1 MRVLKSFFRFALI
14 LAFIGLILGAVAVI
28 GLYQHFAPTLP
39 NVETLRDI
47 KFQTPLKVLS
57 TDGKLIAEFGEKKRT
72 PITYE
77 KIPETFV
84 QALQSAEDSRFFEHY
99 GIDLIGLS
107 RAAYQLVSTGKIQ
120 SGGSTIT
127 MQVAK
132 NFFLT
137 RERTFERKFSEIF
150 LALKIEQSLS
160 KQEIFEL
167 YVNKIYLGH
176 RSYGIQAAANV
187 YYGKNID
194 ELSLPQLAMIA
205 GLPKAPSTFNPIT
218 NPNRAIERRNWIL
231 GRMHNLSFI
240 TEEESKEA
248 QSAPVTAKYHTT
260 EIELYAPYIA
270 EMVRSDLYGQY
281 GDELYTDGFTVY
293 TTLNSTMQSA
303 ANTAVRN
310 GLVNYVK
317 RHGYRG
323 PEKQHDI
330 TDISSEEITTLLKK
344 ETSFAQL
351 EPAIILNVDKKSATA
366 QRKNGEII
374 TLPWEGLKWAKK
386 FKTVNYSGPMPKTAA
401 KVVQTG
407 DLVRILNTG
416 EYWELSQVPKAQGAL
431 ISMTPQSGAIRSLV
445 GGFSFTHNKFNRA
458 TQAHRQ
464 PGSNFKPFIY
474 AAAMENGFTP
484 ASIINDAPVVLQDK
498 GLDGNWR
505 PQNSS
510 KKFSGPTR
518 LRVGLYK
525 SRNLVSIRLL
535 RSLGFNKG
543 IEYLSRFGFD
553 PKKLP
558 ANLSLALGSAD
569 VTPLELV
576 TGYAA
581 LANGGYKV
589 EPYFIER
596 INDQYGQTI
605 FTTNTPIVCHDC
617 STTNNKNKAID
628 TTTVAATNVAPRI
641 MDKRTN
647 FLLYS
652 IMQDV
657 IRRGTGTRARVLNRS
672 DLAGKTG
679 TTNEQKDA
687 WFTGFNSKL
696 VTTSWVGYDQPAPL
710 GRSEFGGTAAL
721 PIWVDFM
728 REALADTPEA
738 PVPRPNG
745 IVQVR
750 IHSSTGLRA
759 SSKQSNTLYEY
770 FKSEQTPHQGV
781 AENSPSNGQSTEDLF

>member
-1 MRVLKSFFRFALI
+1 MRVLKSLFRFFII
-14 LAFIGLILGAVAVI
+14 LLLVGLFLGAIAAV

-39 NVETLRDI
+39 DVETLRDI

-57 TDGKLIAEFGEKKRT
+57 ADGKLIAEFGEKKRI

-77 KIPETFV
+77 KIPEQFV
-84 QALQSAEDSRFFEHY
+84 HALQSAEDSRFFEHF
-99 GIDLIGLS
+99 GIDILGLS
-107 RAAYQLVSTGKIQ
+107 RAAFQLASTGKIQ

-137 RERTFERKFSEIF
+137 RERTFERKFSEIL

-160 KQEIFEL
+160 KEEIFEL

-176 RSYGIQAAANV
+176 RSYGIQSASNV

-194 ELSLPQLAMIA
+194 ELALAQLAMIA
-205 GLPKAPSTFNPIT
+205 GLPKAPSAYNPIT
-218 NPNRAIERRNWIL
+218 NPERAIERRNWIL
-231 GRMHNLSFI
+231 GRMHSLSFI
-240 TEEESKEA
+240 TKDELDA
-248 QSAPVTAKYHTT
+248 ALLAPVTAKYHST
-260 EIELYAPYIA
+260 EIELYAPYVA
-270 EMVRSDLYGQY
+270 EMVRSELYDQY
-281 GDELYTDGFTVY
+281 GEELYTDGFSVY
-293 TTLNSTMQSA
+293 TTLDSKMQTA
-303 ANTAVRN
+303 ANLAVRD
-310 GLVNYVK
+310 GLINYVK

-323 PEKQHDI
+323 AEKQHAI
-330 TDISSEEITTLLKK
+330 QGLSVQEISSLLQS
-344 ETSFAQL
+344 ETAFAQL
-351 EPAIILNVDKKSATA
+351 EPAIIVSVEEKSAVA
-366 QRKNGEII
+366 QRKNGERI
-374 TLPWEGLKWAKK
+374 TLPWDGLSWAKA
-386 FKTVNYSGPMPKTAA
+386 FKTVNYSGAMPKHASDVVTA
-401 KVVQTG
+401 G
-407 DLVRILNTG
+407 DLVRILDTG
-416 EYWELSQVPKAQGAL
+416 EYWELSQIPQVQGAL
-431 ISMTPQSGAIRSLV
+431 ISMTPQTGAIRSLV

-484 ASIINDAPVVLQDK
+484 ASIVNDAPIVLQDK
-498 GLDGNWR
+498 GLDGSWR
-505 PQNSS
+505 PENSS
-510 KKFSGPTR
+510 KEFSGPTR

-535 RSLGFNKG
+535 RSLGFDKG

-553 PKKLP
+553 PARLP

-569 VTPLELV
+569 VTPLELA

-581 LANGGYKV
+581 LANGGYKIT
-589 EPYFIER
+589 PYFIER
-596 INDQYGQTI
+596 INNQYGQTI
-605 FTTNTPIVCHDC
+605 FTTKTPTVCPDC
-617 STTNNKNKAID
+617 
-628 TTTVAATNVAPRI
+628 AASNDNEEQSIALRI

-652 IMQDV
+652 MMQDV
-657 IRRGTGTRARVLNRS
+657 IRRGTGTRAKVLNRD

-696 VTTSWVGYDQPAPL
+696 VTTAWVGYDQPAPL

-721 PIWVDFM
+721 PIWIDFM
-728 REALADTPEA
+728 RVALEDTPES
-738 PVPRPNG
+738 PLPTPDG

-750 IHSSTGLRA
+750 IDANTGMRA
-759 SSKQSNTLYEY
+759 GQNQSNTLFEY
-770 FKSEQTPHQGV
+770 FKAEETPQQGS
-781 AENSPSNGQSTEDLF
+781 AERTQGNGKSTEEIF

>member
-1 MRVLKSFFRFALI
+1 MRVLKSFFRFTLI

-39 NVETLRDI
+39 DVETLRDI

-57 TDGKLIAEFGEKKRT
+57 ADGKLIAEFGEKKRT

-187 YYGKNID
+187 YYGKDID

-218 NPNRAIERRNWIL
+218 NPTRAIERRNWIL
-231 GRMHNLSFI
+231 GRMHSLSFI
-240 TEEESKEA
+240 SQEESKEA
-248 QSAPVTAKYHTT
+248 QLAPVTAKYHTT

-293 TTLNSTMQSA
+293 TTLDSTMQSA
-303 ANTAVRN
+303 ANLAVRN

-330 TDISSEEITTLLKK
+330 TDFSPEEITALLKK
-344 ETSFAQL
+344 ETSFSQL

-366 QRKNGEII
+366 QRKNGEIV

-386 FKTVNYSGPMPKTAA
+386 FKTVNYSGSMPKKAA
-401 KVVQTG
+401 QIVQTG
-407 DLVRILNTG
+407 DLVRILNTS
-416 EYWELSQVPKAQGAL
+416 EYWELSQVPKAQSAL

-484 ASIINDAPVVLQDK
+484 ASIINDAPVVLKDK

-617 STTNNKNKAID
+617 SATTNENKAVD
-628 TTTVAATNVAPRI
+628 TTAVAATNVAPRI

-770 FKSEQTPHQGV
+770 FKAEQTPHQGV
-781 AENSPSNGQSTEDLF
+781 ADNASSNGQSTEDLF

>member
-1 MRVLKSFFRFALI
+1 MRVLKSLFRFALI
-14 LAFIGLILGAVAVI
+14 LGLIGLLLGAAAVF
-28 GLYQHFAPTLP
+28 GLYQHFAPRLP
-39 NVETLRDI
+39 DVETLRDI

-57 TDGKLIAEFGEKKRT
+57 ADGKLIAEFGEKKRI
-72 PITYE
+72 PITYD
-77 KIPETFV
+77 KIPEKFV
-84 QALQSAEDSRFFEHY
+84 HALQSAEDSRFFEHY

-107 RAAYQLVSTGKIQ
+107 RATFQLVSTGKIK

-137 RERTFERKFSEIF
+137 RERTFERKFNEIF

-218 NPNRAIERRNWIL
+218 NPERATERRNWIL
-231 GRMHNLSFI
+231 GRMHSLSFI
-240 TEEESKEA
+240 TLEELKNA
-248 QSAPVTAKYHTT
+248 QATPVTAKYHTT
-260 EIELYAPYIA
+260 KIELYAPYIA
-270 EMVRSDLYGQY
+270 EMVRSELYGQY
-281 GDELYTDGFTVY
+281 GDELYIDGFSVY
-293 TTLNSTMQSA
+293 TTLDSTMQSA
-303 ANTAVRN
+303 ANNAVRD
-310 GLVNYVK
+310 GLVSYVK

-323 PEKQHDI
+323 PEKQLDI
-330 TDISSEEITTLLKK
+330 TNLSPIEIAGLLKN
-344 ETSFAQL
+344 ETSFSQL
-351 EPAIILNVDKKSATA
+351 EPAIIIDVDEKSATA
-366 QRKNGEII
+366 QRKSGEVI
-374 TLPWEGLKWAKK
+374 TIPWEGIKWAKK
-386 FKTVNYSGPMPKTAA
+386 FKTVNYSGAA
-401 KVVQTG
+401 PRKAADAVQTG
-407 DLVRILNTG
+407 DLVRILRTD
-416 EYWELSQVPKAQGAL
+416 ESWELSQIPKAQSAL
-431 ISMTPQSGAIRSLV
+431 VSMTPQSGAIRSLV

-484 ASIINDAPVVLQDK
+484 ASIINDAPVVLQNK

-605 FTTNTPIVCHDC
+605 FTTNTPVVCRDC
-617 STTNNKNKAID
+617 SQNTEETNI
-628 TTTVAATNVAPRI
+628 APRI

-657 IRRGTGTRARVLNRS
+657 IRRGTGTRAKALNRA

-696 VTTSWVGYDQPAPL
+696 VTTAWVGYDQPAPL

-721 PIWVDFM
+721 PIWIDFM

-738 PVPRPNG
+738 PLPKPNG

-759 SSKQSNTLYEY
+759 SSKQSNTLFEY
-770 FKSEQTPHQGV
+770 FKAEQTPHQGV
-781 AENSPSNGQSTEDLF
+781 VENSSSSGQSTEDIF

>member
-1 MRVLKSFFRFALI
+1 MLKSFFRFALI
-14 LAFIGLILGAVAVI
+14 LAFIGLILGAAAVI

-57 TDGKLIAEFGEKKRT
+57 SDGKLIAEFGEKKRT

-107 RAAYQLVSTGKIQ
+107 RAAYQLVSTGKIK

-218 NPNRAIERRNWIL
+218 NPTRAIERRNWIL
-231 GRMHNLSFI
+231 GRMHSLSYI
-240 TEEESKEA
+240 SLEESKEA
-248 QSAPVTAKYHTT
+248 QQAPVTAKYHTT

-270 EMVRSDLYGQY
+270 EMVRSELYGQY

-293 TTLNSTMQSA
+293 TTLNSKMQSA

-323 PEKQHDI
+323 PEKQHNIADL
-330 TDISSEEITTLLKK
+330 SPEEVTTLLKK

-366 QRKNGEII
+366 QRKNGEVV

-386 FKTVNYSGPMPKTAA
+386 FKTVNYAGPMPKNAA
-401 KVVQTG
+401 KIVQTG

-589 EPYFIER
+589 EPYFIDR

-617 STTNNKNKAID
+617 SAHTNENKAADPTAASTTNIAS
-628 TTTVAATNVAPRI
+628 RI

-657 IRRGTGTRARVLNRS
+657 IRRGTGTRAKVLNRS

-687 WFTGFNSKL
+687 WFTGFNNKL

-738 PVPRPNG
+738 PIPRPNG

-770 FKSEQTPHQGV
+770 FKAEQTPHQGV
-781 AENSPSNGQSTEDLF
+781 AENASSNGQSTEDLF

>member
-1 MRVLKSFFRFALI
+1 MRVLKSFFRFVII
-14 LAFIGLILGAVAVI
+14 LMLVGLILGAVAAI
-28 GLYQHFAPTLP
+28 GLYQHYSPTLP
-39 NVETLRDI
+39 DVETLRDI

-57 TDGKLIAEFGEKKRT
+57 ADGKLIAEFGEKKRT
-72 PITYE
+72 PITYD
-77 KIPETFV
+77 KIPEQFV
-84 QALQSAEDSRFFEHY
+84 HALQSAEDSRFFEHY
-99 GIDLIGLS
+99 GIDLLGLS
-107 RAAYQLVSTGKIQ
+107 RAAFQLVSTGRIQ

-137 RERTFERKFSEIF
+137 RERTFDRKFSEIL

-160 KQEIFEL
+160 KEEIFEL

-176 RSYGIQAAANV
+176 RSYGIQSASNV

-194 ELSLPQLAMIA
+194 ELTLAQLAMIA
-205 GLPKAPSTFNPIT
+205 GLPKAPSAYNPIT
-218 NPNRAIERRNWIL
+218 DPERAIERRNWIL
-231 GRMHNLSFI
+231 GRMHSLSFI
-240 TEEESKEA
+240 TKDQLDA
-248 QSAPVTAKYHTT
+248 ALLAPVTAAYHST
-260 EIELYAPYIA
+260 EIELYAPYVA
-270 EMVRSDLYGQY
+270 EMVRSELYGQY
-281 GDELYTDGFTVY
+281 GEELYTDGFSVY
-293 TTLNSTMQSA
+293 TTLDSKMQTA
-303 ANTAVRN
+303 ANLAVRD
-310 GLVNYVK
+310 GLINYVK

-323 PEKQHDI
+323 AEKQHAI
-330 TDISSEEITTLLKK
+330 QGLSTQEVSSFLQSETT
-344 ETSFAQL
+344 FAQL
-351 EPAIILNVDKKSATA
+351 EPAIIITVEDQSATA

-374 TLPWEGLKWAKK
+374 TLPWKGLSWAKA
-386 FKTVNYSGPMPKTAA
+386 FKTVNYSGAMPKVASD
-401 KVVQTG
+401 VVQAG

-416 EYWELSQVPKAQGAL
+416 EYWELSQIPQVQGTL
-431 ISMTPQSGAIRSLV
+431 ISMTPQTGAIRSLV

-458 TQAHRQ
+458 IQAHRQ

-484 ASIINDAPVVLQDK
+484 ASIINDAPIVLQNE

-505 PQNSS
+505 PENSS
-510 KKFSGPTR
+510 KEFSGPTR

-535 RSLGFNKG
+535 RSLGFDKG

-553 PKKLP
+553 PNKLP

-576 TGYAA
+576 TGYAT
-581 LANGGYKV
+581 LANGGYKI
-589 EPYFIER
+589 EPYFIEH
-596 INDQYGQTI
+596 INDQYGQTV
-605 FTTNTPIVCHDC
+605 FTTKTPVVCPDC
-617 STTNNKNKAID
+617 SANSNTTEKSIRNI
-628 TTTVAATNVAPRI
+628 APRI
-641 MDKRTN
+641 MDERTN

-657 IRRGTGTRARVLNRS
+657 IRRGTGTRAKVLNRE

-696 VTTSWVGYDQPAPL
+696 VTTSWVGYDQPAPM

-721 PIWVDFM
+721 PIWIDFM
-728 REALADTPEA
+728 RVALEDTPES
-738 PVPRPNG
+738 PLPTPDG

-750 IHSSTGLRA
+750 IDPNTGMRA
-759 SSKQSNTLYEY
+759 SQNQNNAIFEY
-770 FKSEQTPHQGV
+770 FKIEQTPLQGS
-781 AENSPSNGQSTEDLF
+781 AENAQGNGTSTEEIF